1 LAFTDITERL
11 ASEKAIRER
20 DAAEIRAVESRA
32 AQQRNLE
39 LADQQAALRRVATLV
54 ARGASPS
61 EVFAAVSN
69 ELARVLHVVNAGL
82 LRFEPDGTGF
92 VVAVQYEAGITEMPV
107 TGERIPLAGDDVGAR
122 VLHTGRPARID
133 NHAHA
138 PGPEAERIR
147 NRASTRSSEYRLLS
161 TAAFG
166 ARQSSGRGAS
176 SPCRRT
182 PRRESATS
190 PIWSQPR
197 LPTPPLDPNCRRVK
211 MS

>member
-1 LAFTDITERL
+1 MTIPARLPRSVPTKAGGGMPDVAARQTGETVHSDDEWFVGRDGSMFPIAWWSAPIDTPGGRGAVLAFTDITERL

-92 VVAVQYEAGITEMPV
+92 VVAVQVRG
-107 TGERIPLAGDDVGAR
+107 GDHRNARHWRADSVG
-122 VLHTGRPARID
+122 GRR
-133 NHAHA
+133 
-138 PGPEAERIR
+138 R
-147 NRASTRSSEYRLLS
+147 RSSRV
-161 TAAFG
+161 THRPP
-166 ARQSSGRGAS
+166 RQ
-176 SPCRRT
+176 
-182 PRRESATS
+182 
-190 PIWSQPR
+190 
-197 LPTPPLDPNCRRVK
+197 D
-211 MS
+211 